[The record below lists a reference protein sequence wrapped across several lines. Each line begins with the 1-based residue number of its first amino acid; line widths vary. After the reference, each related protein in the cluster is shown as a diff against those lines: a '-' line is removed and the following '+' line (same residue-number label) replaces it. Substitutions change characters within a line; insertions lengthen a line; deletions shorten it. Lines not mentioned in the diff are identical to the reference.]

1 MSNARS
7 QLAPLCFHCQEPL
20 AGSKLTARIGERNEP
35 VCCIGCQAV
44 AEMIAG
50 SGLADYYIRRTASA
64 PRPDE
69 RTKDESWRAYVE
81 PQVAAQFVR
90 QGTETHAVDLLI
102 ENLRCSACGW
112 LIERA
117 VAALDDVTT
126 VQVNAAI
133 GRAHIEWK
141 AGTDRLAEIMG
152 TIAQLGYGP
161 HPVTEETS
169 ARVYCNERRAM
180 LKRFIVATFG
190 MMQVMMFA
198 VAGYSA
204 ELNGEHIDP
213 TLDRYFRLVSLL
225 VSVPVLFYA
234 GKPFLMNAWNN
245 LRTRTIGMDLPV
257 SAALLLAFIAST
269 FNTFAFSGEVYFD
282 SITMFVFFLTLTRFI
297 ELSVR
302 HRTNSVADALAQHL
316 PASARRVVGDTI
328 ETVPTSELRVGDLI
342 VVPTGATV
350 PADGTIAEGT
360 TNVNEALLSGESL
373 PVVRTVGDRVASG
386 SINVGA
392 PIRVAV
398 STVGPNTLLSNIV
411 AMLRRAQTQKPLA
424 VQIADRAAGTFL
436 RVVLIASVFVCIAWL
451 LIDPT
456 QAFAATLAVLV
467 VACPCAFSIATPAA
481 LAASTA
487 RLAREGVLVTKPDAI
502 ATLARVDH
510 VIFDKTGT
518 LTRGAVRLD
527 RCTVLGSLPHEQCLA
542 IAAALEQSSSH
553 PIAQAFKGEPTRGLL
568 ATDIETVPGFGVQGT
583 IAGRRYRIGIA
594 GYVAELRNEVATRS
608 GDVSSGTTIVLGD
621 EREVLA
627 QFQLSDALRN
637 DSRIAVERLHALGID
652 TEILSGDGHAAV
664 AGVARQCGVP
674 TFFARR
680 TPEQKLARVRE
691 LQSQG
696 RVVAMVGDGINDAPV
711 LGQADVSIAMGRG
724 AALAI
729 AAADLILVAEKPSAV
744 ANIVLAAR
752 RTVRTARQN
761 LIWSAAYNFSALP
774 LAAFGLISPWMA
786 AIGMSLSSL
795 LVLANA
801 LRLLPAKG
809 AALAA
814 RGAGQKNLAIL
825 DAMSEQQFA
834 ADRPSSS
841 FLPESQAP
849 SPAP

>member
-1 MSNARS
+1 MNAARS
-7 QLAPLCFHCQEPL
+7 QAASLCFHCQEPL
-20 AGSKLTARIGERNEP
+20 AGSKLTARIGERIEP
-35 VCCIGCQAV
+35 VCCVGCQAV

-69 RTKDESWRAYVE
+69 RTSDASWRAYVE

-90 QGTETHAVDLLI
+90 QGSDTHAVDLLI

-117 VAALDDVTT
+117 VSAIDGVTN

-141 AGTDRLAEIMG
+141 AGSDCLEAIMG

-169 ARVYCNERRAM
+169 ARVYCNERRSM
-180 LKRFIVATFG
+180 LKRFVVATFG

-204 ELNGEHIDP
+204 ELNGERIDP
-213 TLDRYFRLVSLL
+213 TLEHYFRLVSLL

-245 LRTRTIGMDLPV
+245 LRTRTVGMDLPV
-257 SAALLLAFIAST
+257 SAALLLAFTASAV
-269 FNTFAFSGEVYFD
+269 NTFAFRGEVYFD

-316 PASARRVVGDTI
+316 PATARRVVGDRI
-328 ETVPTSELRVGDLI
+328 ETVPTNELQVGDLI
-342 VVPTGATV
+342 VVPTGATI
-350 PADGTIAEGT
+350 PADGIVAEGT
-360 TNVNEALLSGESL
+360 TNVNESLLTGESL

-386 SINVGA
+386 SINIGA
-392 PIRVAV
+392 PIRI
-398 STVGPNTLLSNIV
+398 TVGAVGQSTLLSNIV

-424 VQIADRAAGTFL
+424 VQVADRAAGTFL
-436 RVVLIASVFVCIAWL
+436 RVVLIASVFVCLGWL
-451 LIDPT
+451 FVDPSR
-456 QAFAATLAVLV
+456 AFAATLAVLV

-487 RLAREGVLVTKPDAI
+487 RLARDGVLVTKPDAI

-518 LTRGAVRLD
+518 LTRGEVRLD
-527 RCTVLGSLPHEQCLA
+527 RCTALGSLSHEQCLA
-542 IAAALEQSSSH
+542 IAAALEESSSH
-553 PIAQAFKGEPTRGLL
+553 PIAQAFKGEPSRGLN
-568 ATDIETVPGFGVQGT
+568 ATDIETVAGFGVQGT
-583 IAGRRYRIGIA
+583 IDGKRYRIGIA
-594 GYVAELRNEVATRS
+594 GYVAELRNEVAPRAC
-608 GDVSSGTTIVLGD
+608 DVSSGTLIALGS
-621 EREVLA
+621 ETEPLA
-627 QFQLSDALRN
+627 QFQLSDALRS
-637 DSRIAVERLHALGID
+637 DSRIAVDHLKTLGIE
-652 TEILSGDGHAAV
+652 TGILSGDGQAAV
-664 AGVARQCGVP
+664 AGVAKQCGVSN
-674 TFFARR
+674 FLARR
-680 TPEQKLARVRE
+680 TPGQKLAHVRD
-691 LQSQG
+691 LQSRG

-729 AAADLILVAEKPSAV
+729 AAADFIFVAEKPSAV
-744 ANIVLAAR
+744 GSIIQTAR

-786 AIGMSLSSL
+786 AIGMSLSSM

-809 AALAA
+809 ARLGTRDASQ
-814 RGAGQKNLAIL
+814 RNLAVV
-825 DAMSEQQFA
+825 DARSEQQTA
-834 ADRPSSS
+834 
-841 FLPESQAP
+841 FLPRASSTAP
-849 SPAP
+849 